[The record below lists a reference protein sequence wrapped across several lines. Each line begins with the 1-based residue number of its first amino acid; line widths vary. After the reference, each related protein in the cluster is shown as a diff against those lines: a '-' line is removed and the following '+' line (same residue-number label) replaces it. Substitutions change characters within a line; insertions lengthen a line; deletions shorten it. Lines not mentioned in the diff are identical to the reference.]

1 MSSLLKPA
9 KMRPS
14 TGELF
19 VFIRI
24 DLRGGAFW
32 DRSEGPNDRG
42 RLDAMVDAFLR
53 DGAAARKSH
62 CKISTG

>member
-1 MSSLLKPA
+1 
-9 KMRPS
+9 MRPS
-14 TGELF
+14 ASEL
-19 VFIRI
+19 VVLMRI

-32 DRSEGPNDRG
+32 ERSEGPNDRG

-53 DGAAARKSH
+53 GGVAARKSH